1 MLPKIHRLTLKADF
15 ENVFRHGSYHTI
27 GSIYLKKIA
36 TDKNITRIGIV
47 VEKKNFKLATKRNR
61 IRRLI
66 KEALRQKIT
75 EIQPGCDV
83 VLFYRN
89 RGKIVDL
96 ATLAPAI
103 AKLLQKSNL
112 IKRIS

>member
-15 ENVFRHGSYHTI
+15 ESVFRHGAYHTI
-27 GSIYLKKIA
+27 GSIYLKKIPNK
-36 TDKNITRIGIV
+36 KNTTRVGII
-47 VEKKNFKLATKRNR
+47 VEKKNFKLAAERNR
-61 IRRLI
+61 VRRLI
-66 KEALRQKIT
+66 REAIHQKIT
-75 EIQPGCDV
+75 EIQPGFDIV
-83 VLFYRN
+83 IFYRN
-89 RGKIVDL
+89 KEKNIDL